1 MGGYRPR
8 SNAISRPA
16 PSVPPA
22 AQQAA
27 PAPTAASRPRS
38 NAVSRPAPSPSPTV
52 QQTAPLPAQQAQ
64 TQGDKTPTAPASDS
78 AKVWTGTLL
87 QGEGI
92 GESAPAYQAMQTAY
106 RAMEMARIRIRPEV
120 ESHDQLY
127 QSCFEAQKAA
137 ETFLQVCKVGLL
149 HRSKLKKQ
157 RAEAEQVRDQA
168 KAMLGKLDKLSEP
181 EIVSGRWAGIV
192 TNQKAEESGTYAPV
206 PVMDSALTRRRMAE
220 DAIAEEDMVTWVMDG
235 KKQELDTNQRRVA
248 KKAGDDANYYARV
261 LQRYLKRGFIEPA
274 PAGEVPRTVMVDS
287 QGAPRQATE
296 QEIAQQEEARKEYNL
311 HKGVLHGL
319 GEVMD
324 NAGRY
329 REILIRIQT
338 GCPVPEDVTH
348 LENLYAMMDKN
359 RQVGE
364 QAYAFS
370 DNVDAMKM
378 GGFSKAEVA
387 QRKGSAKEEMNTFLS
402 YLQQATRGFLP
413 TVGSI
418 FGVSVTDLDRGN
430 WVAVHNKILEKIS
443 QSIQQSKGAL
453 SQRPDQPAS
462 QPKASYRAETQS
474 PARKKFERSLMNQV
488 QPGAGELNDEQIKLL
503 LEDMDTKENVHQARM
518 IADQVEQ
525 ETAALGQKA
534 FGPEGFRKTLA
545 GSEWEEM
552 HVTAKGAITN
562 YTSSSQV
569 FREVNH
575 GWNKDMS
582 DRDKE
587 IMQTKSDALDATLQ
601 QMDQARE
608 KKPRLTYRYIG
619 FPYGPWKEN
628 PYGSKIQVG
637 DVISD
642 PNFMSTSAHKQFIQG
657 GTQVNAQAKK
667 VSVSMAIY
675 GSQGVPIALSGQDV
689 QYSNGSSRAVQR
701 LTGKTEDAGQAEI
714 LYPRN
719 SCFRV
724 LAIQP
729 SGDSAF
735 KVILSEVPPDQAK
748 NKKHAFTGE
757 AM

>member
-1 MGGYRPR
+1 ML
-8 SNAISRPA
+8 PA
-16 PSVPPA
+16 R
-22 AQQAA
+22 A
-27 PAPTAASRPRS
+27 PAE
-38 NAVSRPAPSPSPTV
+38 
-52 QQTAPLPAQQAQ
+52 PLPAQQDLSPSRQDQKDA
-64 TQGDKTPTAPASDS
+64 APDA
-78 AKVWTGTLL
+78 AKVWQGTLL

-92 GESAPAYQAMQTAY
+92 GKSAPAYQTMQAAY
-106 RAMEMARIRIRPEV
+106 RSMEMARIRIRPET
-120 ESHDQLY
+120 ESYDQLY

-137 ETFLQVCKVGLL
+137 DAFLQVCKVGLL
-149 HRSKLKKQ
+149 HWGKLKKQ

-168 KAMLGKLDKLSEP
+168 KAMLAKLDKLSDQ

-206 PVMDSALTRRRMAE
+206 PVMDSALTRQRMAE

-235 KKQELDTNQRRVA
+235 KQQQLDDNQRRVA

-274 PAGEVPRTVMVDS
+274 PAGVVPRTVMLDS
-287 QGAPRQATE
+287 QGTPRKATE

-324 NAGRY
+324 NAERY
-329 REILIRIQT
+329 REILLRIQT

-364 QAYAFS
+364 QAYAFF
-370 DNVDAMKM
+370 DRLGAMRM
-378 GGFSKAEVA
+378 SGFSEAEAA
-387 QRKGSAKEEMNTFLS
+387 QRKGSAKEEINAFQS

-430 WVAVHNKILEKIS
+430 WVEVHNKVLEKIS

-462 QPKASYRAETQS
+462 QPKASFRAEPQS

-525 ETAALGQKA
+525 ETADLGQKA
-534 FGPEGFRKTLA
+534 FGQEGVKGVLA
-545 GSEWEEM
+545 GSPWQERKL
-552 HVTAKGAITN
+552 TAKEAIRN
-562 YTSSSQV
+562 YTTSSQDY
-569 FREVNH
+569 RDLNH
-575 GWNKDMS
+575 GWRKDLS
-582 DRDKE
+582 EGERKAF
-587 IMQTKSDALDATLQ
+587 QFKSDALDATLE
-601 QMDQARE
+601 QMNRART

-657 GTQVNAQAKK
+657 NTQVNAQTKK

-701 LTGKTEDAGQAEI
+701 LTGKVEDAGQAEV

-729 SGDSAF
+729 SGDSSM
-735 KVILSEVPPDQAK
+735 KVILSEVPPNQVK
-748 NKKHAFTGE
+748 QKKHAFTGQ